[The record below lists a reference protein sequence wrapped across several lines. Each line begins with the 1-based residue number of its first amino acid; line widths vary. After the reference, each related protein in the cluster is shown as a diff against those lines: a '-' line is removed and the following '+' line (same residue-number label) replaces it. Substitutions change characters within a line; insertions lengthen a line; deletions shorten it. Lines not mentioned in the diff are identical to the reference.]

1 MKLCINATL
10 IYLIRGNGILR
21 DIFFGSRQLKA
32 KTLGPIIF
40 DRFTLHF
47 LKIAQLLGKIKNAE
61 SFKIYKHV
69 FYEQKPSLMAMNSL
83 YNEKGQ

>member
-10 IYLIRGNGILR
+10 SYLIRGNGILR

-40 DRFTLHF
+40 DRFTFHF

-61 SFKIYKHV
+61 SLRFISIS
-69 FYEQKPSLMAMNSL
+69 FPSKNRP
-83 YNEKGQ
+83 